1 MGNQIY
7 ARNEFAVVCVGR
19 GYIVINRKKRFDEGH
34 THIRNF
40 STAKYIADLA
50 AYRRIPNH
58 LPSYLL
64 VSLKR
69 LAENEEQI
77 IRIESLLE
85 NKQRR
90 MQGCS
95 KKSRGMRGA

>member
-19 GYIVINRKKRFDEGH
+19 GYIVINRKKQFDEGH

-40 STAKYIADLA
+40 NTAKYIADLA
-50 AYRRIPNH
+50 AYHRIPNH
-58 LPSYLL
+58 LPIYLL

-69 LAENEEQI
+69 LAESEDQI
-77 IRIESLLE
+77 IKIESLLE

-90 MQGCS
+90 MRGSS
-95 KKSRGMRGA
+95 KKVRVC